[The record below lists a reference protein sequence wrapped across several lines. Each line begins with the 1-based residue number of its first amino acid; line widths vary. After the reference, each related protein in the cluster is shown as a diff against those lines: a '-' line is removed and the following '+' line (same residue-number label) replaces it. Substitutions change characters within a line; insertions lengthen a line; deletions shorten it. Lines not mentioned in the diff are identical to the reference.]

1 MQCPHGFVL
10 QISHFIT
17 DFVRKILCSTSSNL
31 SYQAP
36 YPLHRIMGN
45 LVEENNPKLRN
56 FTPSLIKPW
65 FCCLRGELVP
75 STLDSPHKFLL
86 TIKLRA
92 QFSAMFAVFLWRKV
106 KEGVFAVG
114 EVEKEIWCINS
125 DSRLVYSIVVPVRKT
140 NLLFFSDL
148 KLAINNVCVK
158 FLPYFESASIIKA
171 NAVYLCSIRMKRKLL
186 KFY

>member
-45 LVEENNPKLRN
+45 LAEENNPKLRN

-75 STLDSPHKFLL
+75 STLGIPEVFADHKTAGSVVRHVCCFFV
-86 TIKLRA
+86 KE
-92 QFSAMFAVFLWRKV
+92 SKKV

-125 DSRLVYSIVVPVRKT
+125 DSRLVYAIIVPVCKT
-140 NLLFFSDL
+140 YLLFWRFQAGNDL
-148 KLAINNVCVK
+148 PCALNSCHI
-158 FLPYFESASIIKA
+158 LKA
-171 NAVYLCSIRMKRKLL
+171 QQ
-186 KFY
+186 

>member
-17 DFVRKILCSTSSNL
+17 DFERKILCSTSSNL

-45 LVEENNPKLRN
+45 LAEENNPKLRN

-75 STLDSPHKFLL
+75 STLGSPEVFADHKTAGSVVRHVCCF
-86 TIKLRA
+86 
-92 QFSAMFAVFLWRKV
+92 FV
-106 KEGVFAVG
+106 KESERRCVRRWRSWERNMMHQLGQQV
-114 EVEKEIWCINS
+114 
-125 DSRLVYSIVVPVRKT
+125 SICLVVPVCKT
-140 NLLFFSDL
+140 YLLF
-148 KLAINNVCVK
+148 LAISSWQWIYRV
-158 FLPYFESASIIKA
+158 
-171 NAVYLCSIRMKRKLL
+171 R
-186 KFY
+186 